1 MLVNS
6 PHVTRSPMDFVL
18 YRSAVWLI
26 YLSTRPRLQ
35 FKFYRI
41 GREDLTVS
49 LLTGSHRTKRE
60 AAINDLFLGW
70 DQCLQPHVVVH
81 NKFSCSSLVEV
92 AGVRPSRR
100 YSPRPHGISVSVSR
114 SSRLKELG
122 LINLTK
128 MAARLYWDATGSG
141 ISREGVGLQA
151 RSCHR
156 IGFVS

>member
-1 MLVNS
+1 
-6 PHVTRSPMDFVL
+6 MDFVL
-18 YRSAVWLI
+18 YRSAVWPI

-41 GREDLTVS
+41 GREGLTVS
-49 LLTGSHRTKRE
+49 LLTGSRRTKRE
-60 AAINDLFLGW
+60 ATINDLFLG
-70 DQCLQPHVVVH
+70 
-81 NKFSCSSLVEV
+81 LVEV

-128 MAARLYWDATGSG
+128 MAARMYWDATGSR

-151 RSCHR
+151 RFCHR